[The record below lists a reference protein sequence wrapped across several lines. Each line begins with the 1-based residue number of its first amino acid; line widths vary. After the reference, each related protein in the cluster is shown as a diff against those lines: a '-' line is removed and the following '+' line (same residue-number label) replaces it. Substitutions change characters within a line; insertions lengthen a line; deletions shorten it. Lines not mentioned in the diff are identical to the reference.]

1 MLLRLLKLNKL
12 IILFLLV
19 FSCSSDGGD
28 DPIDNGG
35 NGGNENNKII
45 PSDLNYTVQI
55 QGSNSNASGDGT
67 GKVNFTASATKAVKY
82 SFRFGDGG
90 TKESST
96 GSVEHTYTKIGTH
109 QYNTRVLAYS
119 STNDYIS
126 SDKSISVLVSPESD
140 QELVKFCLLYTSDAA
155 DD

>member
-55 QGSNSNASGDGT
+55 QGSNSNDTGDGT
-67 GKVNFTASATKAVKY
+67 EKL
-82 SFRFGDGG
+82 
-90 TKESST
+90 
-96 GSVEHTYTKIGTH
+96 IL
-109 QYNTRVLAYS
+109 Q
-119 STNDYIS
+119 
-126 SDKSISVLVSPESD
+126 LV
-140 QELVKFCLLYTSDAA
+140 QLTQ
-155 DD
+155 